1 MSESDF
7 NEFKRQLVRHLS
19 SGRVEEAV
27 EYFKASSQLLSEW
40 ACAECLGDIC
50 FYQRD
55 FAQAI
60 QHYKVATQLAPDHII
75 ARYLFLAGVSN
86 ERASNFVDAFK
97 YYQAAVEA
105 EPSFVDTYFEL
116 GAMLVKVGDLE
127 GALQCYEDAI
137 EIQPTDLTGHENLMS
152 VLEGLHKSAPEK
164 YADKYSVAKARIEKI
179 KHSGTAAHSNR
190 HAAW

>member
-7 NEFKRQLVRHLS
+7 RNIKRQLIRYLS
-19 SGRVEEAV
+19 SGLGEKAV
-27 EYFKASSQLLSEW
+27 DYYKERSHSLSES
-40 ACAECLGDIC
+40 ARAECLGDIC

-60 QHYKVATQLAPDHII
+60 KHYEVATQLAPGQVI

-86 ERASNFVDAFK
+86 ERASNYVDAFK
-97 YYQAAVEA
+97 YYQAAIEA
-105 EPSFVDTYFEL
+105 EPSFVDTYLEL

-137 EIQPTDLTGHENLMS
+137 EIEPADLASHESLVS
-152 VLEGLHKSAPEK
+152 ILAELHRRTPEK
-164 YADKYSVAKARIEKI
+164 YADKYSASKATVEKMRR
-179 KHSGTAAHSNR
+179 SGRSTPSNR

>member
-1 MSESDF
+1 M
-7 NEFKRQLVRHLS
+7 VRYLS
-19 SGRVEEAV
+19 SGRVEKAV
-27 EYFKASSQLLSEW
+27 EYFKASSQLLSES
-40 ACAECLGDIC
+40 AYAECLGDIC

-60 QHYKVATQLAPDHII
+60 KHYEVSTQLAPDQVI

-97 YYQAAVEA
+97 YYQAAIEA

-137 EIQPTDLTGHENLMS
+137 EIQPTDLAGHENLMLI
-152 VLEGLHKSAPEK
+152 LEGLHKSTPEK
-164 YADKYSVAKARIEKI
+164 YADKYSAAKVRIEKI
-179 KHSGTAAHSNR
+179 KQSGTSAH
-190 HAAW
+190 

>member
-1 MSESDF
+1 MSESNF
-7 NEFKRQLVRHLS
+7 NDIKRQLIRYLS
-19 SGRVEEAV
+19 SERAEEAI
-27 EYFKASSQLLSEW
+27 EYFKASSQLLSES

-60 QHYKVATQLAPDHII
+60 KHYAVATQFAPDQVI

-97 YYQAAVEA
+97 YYQAAIEA

-127 GALQCYEDAI
+127 GALQCYEDAV
-137 EIQPTDLTGHENLMS
+137 EIQPTDLTGHENLILI
-152 VLEGLHKSAPEK
+152 LEDLYKSTPEK
-164 YADKYSVAKARIEKI
+164 YADKYSAAKARIEKI